1 MDEAAPVT
9 AAPPRR
15 VLITGAYGFVG
26 SALAR
31 ACVQRGDDVVVLRHG
46 HRPEAALALE
56 RTEERCTVVDGD
68 VLADG
73 LLDRAVGEH
82 GIDTVF
88 HLAAQPIVAEALR
101 DPVASFDVNVRGTW
115 LLLEACRHHEVK
127 RTVVASTVEA
137 YGATNALPIVEDL
150 PLDASLPYDITKA
163 CADLIARGW
172 WHAYGLPV
180 AVVRCTNI
188 YGGGDRNTSRLV
200 PGAVAAALAGHPPVI
215 RSDGS
220 PQRDCFYVEDAAAAY
235 LAIADVLEADP
246 ADARGEAFNAG
257 SGASRSVLE
266 IVQLVCEAVG
276 TVVEPEVRGTP
287 LSNSQVERPVIDYGK
302 LHEAT
307 GWEPRVALEDGIER
321 TVQWYRRYPEALA
334 GY

>member
-1 MDEAAPVT
+1 MSAL
-9 AAPPRR
+9 RR

-31 ACVQRGDDVVVLRHG
+31 ACLDRGDRVCVLRRSEQPTSALVLEG
-46 HRPEAALALE
+46 SEA
-56 RTEERCTVVDGD
+56 RCTVVDGN
-68 VLADG
+68 VLVPEA
-73 LLDRAVGEH
+73 LDAALG
-82 GIDTVF
+82 GQSIDTVF

-101 DPVASFDVNVRGTW
+101 APSQSFDVNVRGTW
-115 LLLEACRHHEVK
+115 LLLEACQRHDVA
-127 RTVVASTVEA
+127 RTVVASTIQA
-137 YGATNALPIVEDL
+137 YGQPSRVPIDEQL
-150 PLDASLPYDITKA
+150 PLDARQPYALTKA
-163 CADLIARGW
+163 CADLIARCW

-180 AVVRCTNI
+180 ATARFSNV
-188 YGGGDRNTSRLV
+188 YGGGDRNLSRLV
-200 PGAVAAALAGHPPVI
+200 PGAVAAALRGERPVI

>member
-220 PQRDCFYVEDAAAAY
+220 PQRDFFHVDDAVAAHLALAAA
-235 LAIADVLEADP
+235 LDDP
-246 ADARGEAFNAG
+246 SAGVRGQAFNAG
-257 SGASRSVLE
+257 SGSPHSVLE
-266 IVQLVCEAVG
+266 VVRLVCRAAG
-276 TVVEPEVRGTP
+276 TGVEPDVRGTGVP
-287 LSNSQVERPVIDYGK
+287 SGEVDRQVVDYAK
-302 LHEAT
+302 LRAAT
-307 GWEPRVALEDGIER
+307 GWKPGVTLEDGIER
-321 TVQWYRRYPEALA
+321 TVGWYRRHLETAV
-334 GY
+334 G

>member
-1 MDEAAPVT
+1 VSAL
-9 AAPPRR
+9 RR

-31 ACVQRGDDVVVLRHG
+31 ACLDRGDRVCVLRRSEQPTSALVLEG
-46 HRPEAALALE
+46 SEA
-56 RTEERCTVVDGD
+56 RCTVVDGN
-68 VLADG
+68 VLVPEA
-73 LLDRAVGEH
+73 LDAALG
-82 GIDTVF
+82 GQSIDTVF

-101 DPVASFDVNVRGTW
+101 APSQSFDVNVRGTW
-115 LLLEACRHHEVK
+115 LLLEACQRHDVA
-127 RTVVASTVEA
+127 RTVVASTIQA
-137 YGATNALPIVEDL
+137 YGQPSRVPIDEQL
-150 PLDASLPYDITKA
+150 PLDARQPYALTKA
-163 CADLIARGW
+163 CADLIARCW

-180 AVVRCTNI
+180 ATARFSNV
-188 YGGGDRNTSRLV
+188 YGGGDRNLSRLV
-200 PGAVAAALAGHPPVI
+200 PGAVAAALRGERPVI

>member
-1 MDEAAPVT
+1 MSAL
-9 AAPPRR
+9 RR

-31 ACVQRGDDVVVLRHG
+31 ACLDRGDRVCVLRRSEQPTSALVLEG
-46 HRPEAALALE
+46 SEA
-56 RTEERCTVVDGD
+56 RCTVVDGN
-68 VLADG
+68 VLVPEA
-73 LLDRAVGEH
+73 LDAALG
-82 GIDTVF
+82 GQSIDTVF

-101 DPVASFDVNVRGTW
+101 APSQSFDVNVRGTW
-115 LLLEACRHHEVK
+115 LLLEACQRHDVA
-127 RTVVASTVEA
+127 RTVVASTIQA
-137 YGATNALPIVEDL
+137 YGQPSRVPIDEQL
-150 PLDASLPYDITKA
+150 PLDARQPYALTKA
-163 CADLIARGW
+163 CADLIARCW

-180 AVVRCTNI
+180 ATARFSNV
-188 YGGGDRNTSRLV
+188 YGGGDRNLSRLV
-200 PGAVAAALAGHPPVI
+200 PGAVAAALRGERPVI

-235 LAIADVLEADP
+235 LAIADALEADP